1 MRLVLVQRI
10 EGTTTVDD
18 ETIETI
24 DQIQADVIELRE
36 KVDQLLWH
44 FRIEDVTEPNTE
56 NEDQS

>member
-1 MRLVLVQRI
+1 
-10 EGTTTVDD
+10 VDD
-18 ETIETI
+18 ETTETI

-36 KVDQLLWH
+36 KLDQLLWH